1 MIDAL
6 RPLNF
11 ATPPELRCDYTR
23 DRTLFGT
30 STMPQ
35 RSSCASTLRPFAA
48 FVPAS
53 RSLALA
59 MMMPLTVGGVL
70 AGCNTAPK
78 YANRKSFAL
87 EAKAAEA
94 WFEENVTG
102 FREQVGKSGG
112 YIVFPD
118 IGEWG
123 IIFVGG
129 TFGRGAV
136 FSADGTQTGW
146 AAINR
151 TALGVTLGVQGQKMA
166 IVLENEDTMRK
177 FKDGSWSGDIAATVV
192 AAEAGTAASKQFDHG
207 VAVYVGDQSG
217 LMAGVSIAL
226 SRVRYKSLAD
236 LE

>member
-1 MIDAL
+1 MFDAL
-6 RPLNF
+6 RYVSFKPLHSCGILV
-11 ATPPELRCDYTR
+11 P
-23 DRTLFGT
+23 GT
-30 STMPQ
+30 SIMRRHSTMLAVF
-35 RSSCASTLRPFAA
+35 RSIALSSFASLVTTIAMSLACVAAVA
-48 FVPAS
+48 FV
-53 RSLALA
+53 
-59 MMMPLTVGGVL
+59 
-70 AGCNTAPK
+70 GCNTAPK
-78 YANRKSFAL
+78 YGNRKSFAL

-94 WFEENVTG
+94 WFEENVSG
-102 FREQVGKSGG
+102 FREQVGESGG

-123 IIFVGG
+123 VIFVGG

-136 FSADGTQTGW
+136 FSTDGTQIGW

-166 IVLENEDTMRK
+166 IVLENADTMRK
-177 FKDGSWSGDIAATVV
+177 FKDGTWSGDIAATVV

-226 SRVRYKSLAD
+226 SHVRYKSLAD

>member
-1 MIDAL
+1 MKRFTSATLSAL
-6 RPLNF
+6 
-11 ATPPELRCDYTR
+11 
-23 DRTLFGT
+23 
-30 STMPQ
+30 
-35 RSSCASTLRPFAA
+35 
-48 FVPAS
+48 
-53 RSLALA
+53 
-59 MMMPLTVGGVL
+59 VL
-70 AGCNTAPK
+70 AAATAPLASCNTAPK

-94 WFEENVTG
+94 WFEENVSG

-123 IIFVGG
+123 VIFVGG

-136 FSADGTQTGW
+136 FSADGAQIGW

-192 AAEAGTAASKQFDHG
+192 AAEAGTAASKPFEKG

-226 SRVRYKSLAD
+226 SHVRYKSLAD

>member
-1 MIDAL
+1 MKL
-6 RPLNF
+6 F
-11 ATPPELRCDYTR
+11 TSATL
-23 DRTLFGT
+23 
-30 STMPQ
+30 S
-35 RSSCASTLRPFAA
+35 AI
-48 FVPAS
+48 
-53 RSLALA
+53 
-59 MMMPLTVGGVL
+59 VL
-70 AGCNTAPK
+70 ATAIAPLASCNTAPK
-78 YANRKSFAL
+78 YANRKSFAV
-87 EAKAAEA
+87 EAKAAES
-94 WFEENVTG
+94 WFEENVSG

-112 YIVFPD
+112 YIIFPD

-123 IIFVGG
+123 VIFVGG

-136 FSADGTQTGW
+136 FSADGTQVGW

-166 IVLENEDTMRK
+166 IVLENADTMRK
-177 FKDGSWSGDIAATVV
+177 FKDGTWSGDIAATVV
-192 AAEAGTAASKQFDHG
+192 AAQAGTAASKQFDHG

>member
-1 MIDAL
+1 MKLFTSA
-6 RPLNF
+6 
-11 ATPPELRCDYTR
+11 
-23 DRTLFGT
+23 TLF
-30 STMPQ
+30 
-35 RSSCASTLRPFAA
+35 A
-48 FVPAS
+48 FVLVATIAPLAS
-53 RSLALA
+53 
-59 MMMPLTVGGVL
+59 
-70 AGCNTAPK
+70 CNTAPK

-87 EAKAAEA
+87 EAKAAES
-94 WFEENVTG
+94 WFEENVSG

-112 YIVFPD
+112 YIIFPD

-123 IIFVGG
+123 VIFVGG

-136 FSADGTQTGW
+136 FGTDGTQIGW

-177 FKDGSWSGDIAATVV
+177 FKDGTWSGDIAATVV

-217 LMAGVSIAL
+217 LMVGVSIAL
-226 SRVRYKSLAD
+226 SHVRYKSLAD